1 MTREINFR
9 TSFNGQL
16 ATYSGW
22 SFITRNGKRKL
33 PPSDFPSY
41 AIELGTTSYTRF
53 AFNGPATSGE
63 QMFRLTIYFRQPQ
76 LKPLDAFTSHS
87 DDVNIAE
94 QFIQAIYAPPVVAP
108 GETYRIESTQI
119 AAVKP
124 AEIDPLETRF
134 TVTIEGKY
142 FFTLF

>member
-1 MTREINFR
+1 MTREINFL
-9 TSFNGQL
+9 TSFSSQL

-33 PPSDFPSY
+33 PPSDFPSF
-41 AIELGTTSYTRF
+41 AFELGATSYTRF

-63 QMFRLTIYFRQPQ
+63 QLFRLTIFFRQPQ
-76 LKPLDAFTSHS
+76 LKPLDAFASHS

-94 QFIQAIYAPPVVAP
+94 QFVNAVYAPPAISP
-108 GETYRIESTQI
+108 GETYRIEGAEIIS
-119 AAVKP
+119 VKP

-134 TVTIEGKY
+134 AVKIEGKY